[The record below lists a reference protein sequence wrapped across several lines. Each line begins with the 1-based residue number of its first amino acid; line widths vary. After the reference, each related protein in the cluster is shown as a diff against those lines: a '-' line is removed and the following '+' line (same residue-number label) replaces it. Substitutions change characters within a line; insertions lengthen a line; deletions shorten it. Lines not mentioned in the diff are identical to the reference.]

1 MTSTYGDRSLRS
13 VAIVIAAAGRGER
26 LGGEL
31 PKALEQVAGVSLL
44 EYCVHVIAGM
54 RGLGAVVVAA
64 PDGYL
69 ADVEE
74 ICARLTK
81 PGATVVAGGSTRTES
96 VSNALAVMPDG
107 IDIVLVHDAARAFTP
122 VEQFLDVI
130 AAVEAGADAV
140 IPGLAVVDTI
150 KEVDASGSVL
160 RTVPRDSLR
169 GVQTP
174 QGFRRETLDAV
185 HRGERRAR
193 EGDPWPSRC
202 LQGDDTVRSPHRI
215 GARHQSKRSVAG
227 AIPTMD
233 LPVPLAQHR
242 AS

>member
-1 MTSTYGDRSLRS
+1 MTSNYCDRSLRS

-174 QGFRRETLDAV
+174 QGFRRETLDAA
-185 HRGERRAR
+185 HRDENVDGAT
-193 EGDPWPSRC
+193 
-202 LQGDDTVRSPHRI
+202 DDAGMIEASGGLVKVIPGHPDAFKVTTPFDRLIALALVTS
-215 GARHQSKRSVAG
+215 RSV
-227 AIPTMD
+227 
-233 LPVPLAQHR
+233 Q
-242 AS
+242 

>member
-1 MTSTYGDRSLRS
+1 MTSNYGDRSLRS

-31 PKALEQVAGVSLL
+31 PKALEHVAGVSLL
-44 EYCVHVIAGM
+44 EYCVHTVAAL
-54 RGLGAVVVAA
+54 RGLGAVVVSA
-64 PDGYL
+64 PEAYL
-69 ADVEE
+69 AEVDE

-81 PGATVVAGGSTRTES
+81 PAAIVVPGGSTRTES
-96 VSNALAVMPDG
+96 VANALAMLPDD

-130 AAVEAGADAV
+130 AAVEAGSDAV
-140 IPGLAVVDTI
+140 IPGLAVVDTT
-150 KEVDASGSVL
+150 KEVDGDGFVV

-185 HRGERRAR
+185 HRDHDLRGATDDAGMVEASGGHVKVIPGHPDAFKVTTPFDRLI
-193 EGDPWPSRC
+193 GDALVTSRS
-202 LQGDDTVRSPHRI
+202 LPH
-215 GARHQSKRSVAG
+215 
-227 AIPTMD
+227 
-233 LPVPLAQHR
+233 
-242 AS
+242 